1 MCRRK
6 VFDVCFN
13 NVAAD
18 TDYLECDTT
27 NSQGC
32 ARCRVTQPLICC
44 DIHHPSEFSAYDS
57 NIQKPLTLS
66 RSRTQKYTKGK
77 HDFMLQDALDDWR
90 DAKTITVYGWARLND
105 LGPALIMPN
114 SILDRIIDCAHHHK
128 INTIQD
134 LRKETGWT
142 DAELFGEEV
151 IGIIQRCTAPL
162 PLPLISTPLRPST
175 SSAINTSALSVSNTS
190 SLDSISSPS
199 SVAPKRRTIKCGACG
214 KEGHN
219 SRNRICLKHPSR
231 NGGSEKENED
241 RISLPT

>member
-6 VFDVCFN
+6 VFDVCFDN
-13 NVAAD
+13 IAAD

-44 DIHHPSEFSAYDS
+44 NIHHPSEVSAYDS
-57 NIQKPLTLS
+57 NIQKK
-66 RSRTQKYTKGK
+66 KYTKEK
-77 HDFMLQDALDDWR
+77 HNFMLQDALDNWR
-90 DAKTITVYGWARLND
+90 DAKTIIVYGWARLND

-114 SILDRIIDCAHHHK
+114 SILDCIIDCAHHHK

-175 SSAINTSALSVSNTS
+175 FSTINTSTLSLLNTS
-190 SLDSISSPS
+190 SLNSISSPS
-199 SVAPKRRTIKCGACG
+199 SVAPKHHAIKCGACR

-219 SRNRICLKHPSR
+219 SCNRICLKHPSC
-231 NGGSEKENED
+231 NGGSEKENVSQTSHSH
-241 RISLPT
+241 I